1 MLQCSKSYAEG
12 MCDLIKQVPEAR
24 QGYLCSGNAVDAE
37 MLRLTYGDKAGW
49 GEGAGPEEEERI
61 ALMHSNE

>member
-1 MLQCSKSYAEG
+1 MK
-12 MCDLIKQVPEAR
+12 VPEAR
-24 QGYLCSGNAVDAE
+24 PGYLCTGNAMDAE
-37 MLRLTYGDKAGW
+37 MLRLTYPDRAWW

>member
-1 MLQCSKSYAEG
+1 